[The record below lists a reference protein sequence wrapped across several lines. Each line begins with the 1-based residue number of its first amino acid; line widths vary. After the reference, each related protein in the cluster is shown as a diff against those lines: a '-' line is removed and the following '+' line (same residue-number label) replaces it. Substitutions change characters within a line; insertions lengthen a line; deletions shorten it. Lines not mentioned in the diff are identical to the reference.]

1 MSLHNKAKT
10 SSGITEFKN
19 KSRKIDFKNS
29 KNFLIQVNNFT
40 IFFNFRFFE
49 ITIVMSTVM
58 STIKS
63 SNITRIKNNKNSSLI
78 HGKNHQE
85 TTHLIVLETTAS
97 KKADFN
103 SSTAKYKYSS
113 L

>member
-10 SSGITEFKN
+10 SSEIIELKT

-49 ITIVMSTVM
+49 ITIVMST
-58 STIKS
+58 IKS

-85 TTHLIVLETTAS
+85 TIHLIVLETTAS

>member
-10 SSGITEFKN
+10 SSGITELKN
-19 KSRKIDFKNS
+19 KSRKLDFKNS
-29 KNFLIQVNNFT
+29 NIFLIQVNNFT

-49 ITIVMSTVM
+49 ITIVM

-85 TTHLIVLETTAS
+85 NTHLIVLETTAS